1 MKKFLLL
8 TLSLF
13 TGLLTISKSYAQCSG
28 GPGACTITA
37 TNISS
42 VATKVET
49 IGGNCVTTVNVTLDL
64 GHNGGLKWV
73 PMYFY
78 DGSIPSGVCGTT
90 PSSSSNPLA
99 FILLQYN
106 GGTNFT
112 ISSTSVNSIVP
123 QTGYSVTTSA
133 ITGGTRINIIGFKI
147 TKPGSCTTSNT
158 AVYIGA
164 ENASTPG
171 VKCYASSSL
180 TTYQVRI
187 SGKVDCTAP
196 RNYDLIVDT
205 DYSPGGVS
213 TPISGNYEVYID
225 VNSNG
230 LIDDGPSSL
239 VASSTLFGTT
249 VLTPTL
255 NRFTSFDNFY
265 GSSLNGDVLTS
276 KNLLARVIPTTPGI
290 AALTGGLANSCATLP
305 VSMKSFNVKKQTG
318 KVSLTWETADES
330 NNKGFDVQ
338 RRLNNGQY
346 ETVAFVP
353 AKAINGGGA
362 TYSYDDQSLLP
373 DGSIYYRLRQVD
385 NDEQSRYSDIRM
397 IHNNTKKLNV
407 SVYPNPSNGA
417 ATLILPEAA
426 GSMDITIE
434 DYTGRTVQRWTS
446 YNSNN
451 LQINQLRP
459 GIYMIRVQSKE
470 SGEQTVQRLMVQ

>member
-1 MKKFLLL
+1 MKKFFTLLFSLLTFGWTTSNAQNNCTVTASNVKAAVTSTQTSGGNCESTINVTFDLLL
-8 TLSLF
+8 NGGFKWAFLYFYDGLPPFTPNGYTPSSTDSKLPGAFVLLDGTAKNEIFVPSSQNVNGIASRTGYSVSQTTIAGGF
-13 TGLLTISKSYAQCSG
+13 RFSITGLLFTK
-28 GPGACTITA
+28 PGACTTSEI
-37 TNISS
+37 NLY
-42 VATKVET
+42 V
-49 IGGNCVTTVNVTLDL
+49 
-64 GHNGGLKWV
+64 
-73 PMYFY
+73 
-78 DGSIPSGVCGTT
+78 
-90 PSSSSNPLA
+90 
-99 FILLQYN
+99 
-106 GGTNFT
+106 GGTNQAQPAIQCYNNPFAVVKAYRLAVNGSINCGNT
-112 ISSTSVNSIVP
+112 RSYNLILETDYKNNLGSDASLTGVYDVFVDENRNSLIDAGETQITSVASF
-123 QTGYSVTTSA
+123 
-133 ITGGTRINIIGFKI
+133 GT
-147 TKPGSCTTSNT
+147 
-158 AVYIGA
+158 
-164 ENASTPG
+164 NAST
-171 VKCYASSSL
+171 
-180 TTYQVRI
+180 
-187 SGKVDCTAP
+187 
-196 RNYDLIVDT
+196 
-205 DYSPGGVS
+205 SP
-213 TPISGNYEVYID
+213 
-225 VNSNG
+225 
-230 LIDDGPSSL
+230 
-239 VASSTLFGTT
+239 
-249 VLTPTL
+249 
-255 NRFTSFDNFY
+255 NRFTSFNNVYNFPV
-265 GSSLNGDVLTS
+265 GDPRTS
-276 KNLLARVIPTTPGI
+276 APLLVRVTPNVGNV
-290 AALTGGLANSCATLP
+290 APVVGRLANGCGILP
-305 VSMKSFNVKKQTG
+305 VSMKSFNVKKQAG

-330 NNKGFDVQ
+330 NNKGFEVQ

>member
-1 MKKFLLL
+1 MKKFLL
-8 TLSLF
+8 SF
-13 TGLLTISKSYAQCSG
+13 GLLCSVLFSLDSQAQCTG

-37 TNISS
+37 NNITS

-49 IGGNCVTTVNVTLDL
+49 VGGNCVTTANVTLDL

-73 PMYFY
+73 PIYFY
-78 DGSIPSGVCGTT
+78 DGAIPAGVCGTT

-99 FILLQYN
+99 FILLEYF
-106 GGTNFT
+106 GGTNFQ
-112 ISSTSVNSIVP
+112 ISSTSVNSIAP
-123 QTGYSVTTSA
+123 QTLYSVTTSA
-133 ITGGTRINIIGFKI
+133 IAGGTRINIIGVKI
-147 TKPGSCTTSNT
+147 TKPGACTTSNT
-158 AVYIGA
+158 AIYIGA
-164 ENASTPG
+164 ENGSKPG
-171 VKCYASSSL
+171 VQCYASSSMM
-180 TTYQVRI
+180 TYQVRI
-187 SGKVDCTAP
+187 SGKVDCTSP
-196 RNYDLIVDT
+196 RNYDLIIDT
-205 DYSPGGVS
+205 DYSSGGVS
-213 TPISGNYEVYID
+213 TPITGNYEVYID
-225 VNSNG
+225 VNNNG
-230 LIDDGPSSL
+230 LIDDGPTSL
-239 VASSTLFGTT
+239 VTSSTLFGTA

-255 NRFTSFDNFY
+255 NRFTTLDNTY

-276 KNLLARVIPTTPGI
+276 KNLLARVVPTTPGI
-290 AALTGGLANSCATLP
+290 ASLTGGLVNACATLP
-305 VSMKSFNVKKQTG
+305 VSMKSFNVKKQIG

-330 NNKGFDVQ
+330 NNKGFEIQ

-362 TYSYDDQSLLP
+362 SYAYDDQSLLP

-434 DYTGRTVQRWTS
+434 DFTGRTVQRWTS

-470 SGEQTVQRLMVQ
+470 TGEQTIQRLMVQ